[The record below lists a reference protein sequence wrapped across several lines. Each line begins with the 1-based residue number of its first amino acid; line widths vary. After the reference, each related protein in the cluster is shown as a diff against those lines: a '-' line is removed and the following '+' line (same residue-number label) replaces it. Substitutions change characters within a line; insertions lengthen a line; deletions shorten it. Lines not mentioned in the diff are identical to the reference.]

1 MPDSWVQDLVLSQM
15 LDDYDPVTFA
25 GAATLFAAVG
35 LVAGYAPAR
44 RASRMD
50 AAQVIRHE

>member
-1 MPDSWVQDLVLSQM
+1 MLDSWVQDLVLSQM
-15 LDDYDPVTFA
+15 LDDYGPVTFA

-44 RASRMD
+44 CASRID
-50 AAQVIRHE
+50 ATQAIRHE